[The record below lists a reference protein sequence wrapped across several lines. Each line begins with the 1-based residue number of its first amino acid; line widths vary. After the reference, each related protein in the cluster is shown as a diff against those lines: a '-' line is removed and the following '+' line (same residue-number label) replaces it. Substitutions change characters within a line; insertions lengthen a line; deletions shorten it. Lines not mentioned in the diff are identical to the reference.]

1 MEWMNMMKVS
11 EMQRKWYFST
21 NEIGKNG
28 FFVSISCSLYGF
40 SSRSKQFN
48 SQRRGAHKKE
58 QEIQNWPSA
67 HSIEVLN
74 FELNWKRNANKDKNL
89 QKQRSIYIEPKFV
102 TEFEF
107 ATNRVTA

>member
-1 MEWMNMMKVS
+1 M
-11 EMQRKWYFST
+11 
-21 NEIGKNG
+21 G
-28 FFVSISCSLYGF
+28 FLVDRNNLY
-40 SSRSKQFN
+40 

-74 FELNWKRNANKDKNL
+74 FELNWKRNVNKDKHL
-89 QKQRSIYIEPKFV
+89 QKQRSIHIEPKFV